1 MNRWIQTA
9 ALATGLALTVGVPT
23 LACSGMDMASGDLST
38 TMLGTYAVQ
47 PSPDTLR
54 ELKILKAAVSGKP
67 PSKGLQPMSAADK
80 EIYKTG
86 KNAGASEKAAIKHQL
101 NSMAGARVTFE
112 GSGKGL
118 YTFNGGENPFS
129 WTTADTTATPAELTL
144 TYDHGVVEIGTIT
157 LNGSDLDVHWKA
169 PREMDLVFK
178 SK

>member
-9 ALATGLALTVGVPT
+9 ALATVLALAVGVPT
-23 LACSGMDMASGDLST
+23 LACSGMEAAGDDLST

-67 PSKGLQPMSAADK
+67 PPKALQPMSAADK

-86 KNAGASEKAAIKHQL
+86 KSAGASDKAAIKHQL

-112 GSGKGL
+112 SDGKGL

-129 WTTADTTATPAELTL
+129 WTTTGATATTAELTMN
-144 TYDHGVVEIGTIT
+144 YNHGVVESGTIT

-169 PREMDLVFK
+169 PREIDLVFK
-178 SK
+178 RK